1 MTRLS
6 KFRRSTVEFLR
17 LATGVPL
24 VTVQRRMSLARVA
37 AAREA
42 CRTHPSWPA
51 IFVKGYALVAQD
63 MPVLRQAYFRFPL
76 PHLHQYPFSD
86 AAIAVERTIDGESV
100 VWPLLIHNPE
110 GYAVADISDLLARAK
125 TADLT
130 TLDNFRSAWRIASLP
145 WPLRRLAQFV
155 GYNVV
160 RYRRHYYGTFGLT
173 TVGSTGSELLDLVS
187 PLATSLTYGPLSADG
202 TIDVRIVFDHRVVDA
217 APIARALALL
227 EQRLNGAIADEL
239 SPNRPA

>member
-1 MTRLS
+1 
-6 KFRRSTVEFLR
+6 
-17 LATGVPL
+17 
-24 VTVQRRMSLARVA
+24 
-37 AAREA
+37 
-42 CRTHPSWPA
+42 
-51 IFVKGYALVAQD
+51 
-63 MPVLRQAYFRFPL
+63 
-76 PHLHQYPFSD
+76 
-86 AAIAVERTIDGESV
+86 